1 MKQILTLEGRS
12 NIAITS
18 EYERHLNFLGK
29 PFPGLNG
36 IAGRLHNDHVYLLE
50 NYGAWMEALVNN
62 TIQPLTEAQRRF
74 VEVANGDRNEATRF
88 EKAWTNL
95 LIAKN
100 RNRTDLIRREI
111 QLSTR
116 VSNVGSFPN
125 SKTIHNV
132 HSSSDGS
139 FGFITGIVLAV
150 LAFSIVPV
158 IPVIVAFF
166 AGHWVNYTFGKK

>member
-1 MKQILTLEGRS
+1 MKQILTLEGKN

-50 NYGAWMEALVNN
+50 NYGAWMEALVRKE
-62 TIQPLTEAQRRF
+62 IKPLTEAQKRF
-74 VEVANGDRNEATRF
+74 IQVAHGNRIGRTRF
-88 EKAWTNL
+88 EKAWINSKNL
-95 LIAKN
+95 KD
-100 RNRTDLIRREI
+100 RNQTDLIIRQN
-111 QLSTR
+111 QLSKR
-116 VSNVGSFPN
+116 VSNVGSFSN
-125 SKTIHNV
+125 SETIHNGNPN
-132 HSSSDGS
+132 SDGA
-139 FGFITGIVLAV
+139 FGFFTGIVLAV

-166 AGHWVNYTFGKK
+166 AGHWLNYTFGKK